1 MKLGRSGSGVRTTWV
16 PPPVVTLVC
25 AWAMWH
31 LAGAPPWAQWA
42 QWPSPW
48 QAPHVTAIGLWTL
61 ALAIMALA
69 LATMRAQRTTPNPV
83 RPEQAS
89 ALVQTGVFAKS
100 RNPIYLA
107 DAITLVGWAAWLSS
121 AWALCVLPV
130 FVAYIT
136 LMQIRAEE
144 QALSALFGA
153 HYSAYCQ
160 RVRRWL

>member
-1 MKLGRSGSGVRTTWV
+1 
-16 PPPVVTLVC
+16 
-25 AWAMWH
+25 
-31 LAGAPPWAQWA
+31 
-42 QWPSPW
+42 
-48 QAPHVTAIGLWTL
+48 
-61 ALAIMALA
+61 MALA

-83 RPEQAS
+83 MPEQAS
-89 ALVQTGVFAKS
+89 ALVQTGVFANS

-136 LMQIRAEE
+136 LMQIRAVE